1 MRQLFFTPSKQ
12 ALATWLEAFPEADIM
27 PLECMEVAGAEQQIC
42 WLRVV
47 PGLDVA
53 QGIVA
58 LKKHVVGAFVVMS
71 DLPSDEE
78 ASFVLSQGAAGYCN
92 SNAAP
97 EVLHQIANV
106 VENGGLWI
114 GQQLMQ
120 QFIASMAKLSGG
132 KPAPAVCVRDQL
144 SEREWEVAKLVASG
158 ASNKEIAREL
168 VISERTVK
176 AHLGAIF
183 EKTHCRDRLQLS
195 LKVNGVLE

>member
-1 MRQLFFTPSKQ
+1 MRHTFFTPSKQ

-27 PLECMEVAGAEQQIC
+27 PLEGLSASGADRQLC
-42 WLRVV
+42 WMRVSPGCDVGELLIQLKRNLR
-47 PGLDVA
+47 GN
-53 QGIVA
+53 
-58 LKKHVVGAFVVMS
+58 FVVMS
-71 DLPSDEE
+71 DLPTEVE
-78 ASFVLSQGAAGYCN
+78 ASFALAQGASGYCN

-120 QFIASMAKLSGG
+120 QFIASMAKMAGARPQATVNIKDL
-132 KPAPAVCVRDQL
+132 L
-144 SEREWEVAKLVASG
+144 SEREWEVAKLVAGG
-158 ASNKEIAREL
+158 ASNKEIARAL

-183 EKTHCRDRLQLS
+183 EKTHSRDRLQLS
-195 LKVNGVLE
+195 LKINGVLD